1 MDNLL
6 ERLEKMVHISQYIND
21 KMKIYIKALQEISQA
36 DDQANPIAL
45 RNKARIALMREP
57 TTADKHNLVYI
68 SDVNKEIA
76 EEMSA
81 ADTVIVEE
89 IDKNVSEV
97 TIIQEDKKD
106 IVYGPNDPGDEHVDK
121 VKRTELDEWKRN
133 RLVRFGGDTGTDAD
147 FKKEIDIINE
157 QAEAEYR
164 DTVLHPEYPKYGE
177 EE

>member
-1 MDNLL
+1 
-6 ERLEKMVHISQYIND
+6 
-21 KMKIYIKALQEISQA
+21 IYVRALSEIAQA

>member
-1 MDNLL
+1 MNDIIK
-6 ERLEKMVHISQYIND
+6 RLEKMKAVSNYIKE
-21 KMKIYIKALQEISQA
+21 KMKIYMKALQEISQA

-133 RLVRFGGDTGTDAD
+133 RLIRFGGDTGTDAD

>member
-1 MDNLL
+1 MSDIIK
-6 ERLEKMVHISQYIND
+6 RLEKMKTVSNYIKE
-21 KMKIYIKALQEISQA
+21 KMKIYMKALQEISQA

-45 RNKARIALMREP
+45 RNKARIAIMREP
-57 TTADKHNLVYI
+57 TTADEFN
-68 SDVNKEIA
+68 
-76 EEMSA
+76 
-81 ADTVIVEE
+81 
-89 IDKNVSEV
+89 
-97 TIIQEDKKD
+97 KD
-106 IVYGPNDPGDEHVDK
+106 IVHGPNDPGDEHIDK
-121 VKRTELDEWKRN
+121 VKRTELDDWKRN